1 MSIGLVTGQWKVQ
14 TVNIEREFCVAGHV
28 KLIRSVEPQGTST
41 NLTISREE
49 AQSSQGSGHL
59 SAGAPSPASLPPLT
73 QSTSPTSAGQD

>member
-41 NLTISREE
+41 NLTASNEE
-49 AQSSQGSGHL
+49 AQSPKGSSHI
-59 SAGAPSPASLPPLT
+59 SARAPSPTSQPPPT
-73 QSTSPTSAGQD
+73 QSTSATSAGQD